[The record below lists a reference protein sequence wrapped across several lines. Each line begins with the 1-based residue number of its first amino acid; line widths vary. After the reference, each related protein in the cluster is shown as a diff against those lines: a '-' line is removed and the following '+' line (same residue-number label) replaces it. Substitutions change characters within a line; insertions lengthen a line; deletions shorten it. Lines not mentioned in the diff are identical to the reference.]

1 VIAAVGALA
10 PASWAARARP
20 VVALRTE

>member
-1 VIAAVGALA
+1 VLAAAGALA
-10 PASWAARARP
+10 PAIWAARARP